1 MGGKSVWMAIGAM
14 AWITSA
20 WAGSF
25 GTPVPIGGQASDLAI
40 DEPRGVLYIADFT
53 ASRIDV
59 MSLATRKIQGAIAVA
74 PNPGSMSLSP
84 DGRWL
89 LVSHFDNVTAPA
101 QPDFNQLT
109 AIDLNNQNAQKILKL
124 SDPPLGVGFGA
135 DNLAF
140 VVTTKEYLLYNPDSN
155 KVLLIDT
162 VAGVAAK
169 TIPAPLAS
177 FPLDITSGSV
187 SASADH
193 KTIYGIGSSTGTIT
207 FRYDATS
214 HTVTPGEIVLAS
226 GTVGP
231 RVVSVNGDG
240 SRVMVGWITLVRG
253 YGITNF
259 IPYHSDEFSV
269 GTSAIDDSRGLI
281 YAQIPVKADEDPT
294 LQILAADNLTLLE
307 RLKLPENTTGK
318 SVLNS
323 DASVL
328 YSVSDSGILVLPVG
342 SLNAAK
348 RVATSVP
355 SLLFLGNFCDS
366 RQLSR
371 TLTITNPGGVKTA
384 FALAASNP
392 GVTVSPASGTT
403 PATVTVTV
411 DPSAFSGVHGTTP
424 VTLTVSSSDAVNVIA
439 PVRILA
445 NHAEPDQRGSIV
457 EIPGQLVDVLADPIH
472 DRYFVLRQ
480 DNNTVLVFDASN
492 NTQVWSMR
500 TNNIPTSMALTFDHT
515 RLLVG
520 HMGSQTLAVYDADSL
535 FRFADVTTS
544 VAGNGD
550 IVRSLAASNNAIVA
564 TAQDYKGIGHVILFD
579 QSLNVT
585 QPDALGVWKN
595 EIDVDAVATAS
606 ADGSK
611 VMVAAGDG
619 NVLLY
624 DASVGDFTVSRKD
637 FSGLAGSYAATPD
650 LFAVDNHLLDA
661 SLVPV
666 ADMDSSGG
674 GASGFVFAAGGAVRT
689 GGIDSPNS
697 GFIERVDLAS
707 GAAIA
712 PIPSV
717 EAPLLTSVLSQS
729 SPSKFIRG
737 LVSLVFRNE
746 YVSLSTSGVAVFPGN
761 FDAPVPRPVISRV
774 VSAADLSSGVASG
787 GLISVLGSNLSATRI
802 ASSDRPLPTIL
813 GNSCLTVDGQPIPLL
828 LVSPSQINAQLA
840 YPQAGAAVMVARTT
854 SAKSAEFAFNIAS
867 TAPAVFLN
875 GQAGEVT
882 NLPSIIR
889 ASNGLLVTSSNPVHR
904 GDTLTIFAAGLGAT
918 APPVNA
924 GATSPSDPLAIAV
937 APPSVKL
944 GGVGLGLEQ
953 ASLVAGQVGVYQIK
967 VVVPG
972 WVPLGLG
979 VPLTITQGGLAQTIN
994 VRVVN

>member
-1 MGGKSVWMAIGAM
+1 MSRKSVWMAIGAM

-59 MSLATRKIQGAIAVA
+59 MSLATRKIQSVIPVG
-74 PNPGSMSLSP
+74 PNPGSISLSP

-89 LVSHFDNVTAPA
+89 VVSHFGNVVAVP
-101 QPDFNQLT
+101 PPELNQLT
-109 AIDLNNQNAQKILKL
+109 AIDLNNQNTQKVFKL
-124 SDPPLGVGFGA
+124 SDPPLGVAFGA

-140 VVTTKEYLLYNPDSN
+140 VVTTKEYLLYNPDTN
-155 KVLLIDT
+155 KVSAIDT

-169 TIPAPLAS
+169 TIPAPLAT

-187 SASADH
+187 SVSADH
-193 KTIYGIGSSTGTIT
+193 KTIYGIASSTGTIS
-207 FRYDATS
+207 FRYTSGS

-231 RVVSVNGDG
+231 RVVSVNKDG
-240 SRVMVGWITLVRG
+240 TQAMVGWITLVPG
-253 YGITNF
+253 GGITNF
-259 IPYHSDEFSV
+259 IPYHSDQFSV

-281 YAQIPVKADEDPT
+281 YAQIPAQEGEDPT
-294 LQILAADNLTLLE
+294 LQILASDNLTLIE

-328 YSVSDSGILVLPVG
+328 YSVSDSGVLVLPVG
-342 SLNAAK
+342 SLNATK
-348 RVATSVP
+348 RVATSAP
-355 SLLFLGNFCDS
+355 SLLFRGNFCDS
-366 RQLSR
+366 GKLTR
-371 TLTITNPGGVKTA
+371 TLTISNPGGPNTA
-384 FALAASNP
+384 FALTASDP

-411 DPSAFSGVHGTTP
+411 DPGAFSGVHGTTP
-424 VTLTVSSSDAVNVIA
+424 VTLTVTSSDAVNVIP
-439 PVRILA
+439 PVRILV
-445 NHAEPDQRGSIV
+445 NHAEPEQRGSIV

-500 TNNIPTSMALTFDHT
+500 TNNIPTSMALTNDKKL
-515 RLLVG
+515 LLVG

-535 FRFADVTTS
+535 FRFADVSTS
-544 VAGNGD
+544 AGNGD

-564 TAQDYKGIGHVILFD
+564 TAEDYKGIGHVILFD
-579 QSLNVT
+579 QALNAT
-585 QPDALGVWKN
+585 QPDALGVWMN
-595 EIDVDAVATAS
+595 EIPTDAVATAS

-611 VMVAAGDG
+611 VLVAASDG

-624 DASVGDFTVSRKD
+624 DASVGDFTVSRQD
-637 FSGLAGSYAATPD
+637 FSSLQGAYAATPD
-650 LFAVDNHLLDA
+650 LFVVDNHLLDA

-666 ADMDSSGG
+666 VDMDASGG
-674 GASGFVFAAGGAVRT
+674 GSSGFVFAGGGAVRT
-689 GGIDSPNS
+689 GGTDSPNS
-697 GFIERVDLAS
+697 GFVERVDLSS

-712 PIPSV
+712 PISSV
-717 EAPLLTSVLSQS
+717 EAPMLTTPRSQS
-729 SPSKFIRG
+729 SPSKFTRG
-737 LVSLVFRNE
+737 LASLVFRSE
-746 YVSLSTSGVAVFPGN
+746 YVSLSTSGVTIFSGN
-761 FDAPVPRPVISRV
+761 YDAPVPQPMISKV
-774 VSAADLSSGVASG
+774 VSAADFTSGVASG
-787 GLISVLGSNLSATRI
+787 GLISVFGSNLSAASI

-813 GNSCLTVDGQPIPLL
+813 GNSCLTVDGNPIPLL
-828 LVSPSQINAQLA
+828 LVSQSQINAQLS
-840 YPQAGAAVMVARTT
+840 YDQAGSAVMVARTT
-854 SAKSAEFAFNIAS
+854 SAKSPEFAFNIAG

-875 GQAGEVT
+875 GQAGTAT
-882 NLPSIIR
+882 NLPSITR
-889 ASNGLLVTSSNPVHR
+889 ASNGLLVTSTNPVHR

-918 APPVNA
+918 SPPVSA
-924 GATSPSDPLAIAV
+924 GAASPSDPVAAAV
-937 APPSVKL
+937 NPPSVRL
-944 GGVGLGLEQ
+944 GGVGLWLERVD
-953 ASLVAGQVGVYQIK
+953 LLAGQVGVYEIR

-972 WVPLGLG
+972 WVPIGLS
-979 VPLTITQGGLAQTIN
+979 VPLTITQGGLSQTIG